1 MSHKLQLGLVYNR
14 SVAKW
19 FVYIL
24 QCKDK
29 SLYTGITN
37 DLQKRLSDHRAG
49 GGSKYVRSRLPVRI
63 VHKENCRTKSKAL
76 KREAGIKRLTRQ
88 QKLKL
93 IK

>member
-1 MSHKLQLGLVYNR
+1 M
-14 SVAKW
+14 AKW

-37 DLQKRLSDHRAG
+37 DIEKRFTEHKAG
-49 GGSKYVRSRLPVRI
+49 EGSKYVRSRLPIRL
-63 VHKENCRTKSKAL
+63 VHSENFKTKSKAL
-76 KREAGIKRLTRQ
+76 KREAAIKRLTRQ

>member
-1 MSHKLQLGLVYNR
+1 M
-14 SVAKW
+14 AKW

-24 QCKDK
+24 KCRDK

-37 DLQKRLSDHRAG
+37 DIRKRLIDHRAG
-49 GGSKYVRSRLPVRI
+49 RGSKYVRSRLPVRI
-63 VHKENCRTKSKAL
+63 VRTETYKTKSKAL
-76 KREAGIKRLTRQ
+76 KREAGIKRLARQ

>member
-1 MSHKLQLGLVYNR
+1 M
-14 SVAKW
+14 AKW

-37 DLQKRLSDHRAG
+37 DIQKRLADHRAG
-49 GGSKYVRSRLPVRI
+49 RGSKYVRSRLPVVI
-63 VHKENCRTKSKAL
+63 VYEENIRTKSKAL
-76 KREAGIKRLTRQ
+76 RREMEIKRLTRQ